1 VKMRKG
7 KSGGMKV
14 RRKRR
19 YVRRVRKR
27 SEDEEKEKR
36 GRGEKEERIKRN

>member
-1 VKMRKG
+1 
-7 KSGGMKV
+7 MKV

-27 SEDEEKEKR
+27 SEDEETETS
-36 GRGEKEERIKRN
+36 GGGEMEERIKRN